1 VAIDSLNLERA
12 FEGLMIRPPAVAGHF
27 YSSNPKELAQAVD
40 AFLSPRAER
49 KRAIGC
55 VVPHAGYMYS
65 GHVAGAVYSSFEIP
79 ARLILIGPRHF
90 PRGESLAILS
100 EGSWASPLGEAK
112 IDSELAAELKRE
124 FPRLRE
130 DAVAHERE
138 HSLEVQIPFLQR
150 LRGDFRFVPI
160 VLGTDRYGVL
170 EELGHAVAKVAAA
183 QSEPVMVAAS
193 SDMNHYE
200 SDAITRVKDER
211 AIARVLALDPRGLYD
226 TVRGEGITMC
236 GMAAAVVMLVAVR
249 DLGATNAELVRYATS
264 GDINGD
270 REHVVGYAG
279 IVIR

>member
-1 VAIDSLNLERA
+1 
-12 FEGLMIRPPAVAGHF
+12 MIRPPAVAGHF
-27 YSSNPKELAQAVD
+27 YSSNPKELAQTVNGYLRPD
-40 AFLSPRAER
+40 SEK
-49 KRAIGC
+49 KRALGC

-65 GHVAGAVYSSFEIP
+65 GPVAGAVYSVLEIP
-79 ARLILIGPRHF
+79 ERLILIGPRHF

-100 EGSWASPLGEAK
+100 EGSWTTPLGNAA
-112 IDSELAAELKRE
+112 IDSALASELRHS
-124 FPRLRE
+124 FPALRE
-130 DAVAHERE
+130 DTVAHERE
-138 HSLEVQIPFLQR
+138 HSLEVQIPFLQQ

-170 EELGHAVAKVAAA
+170 EELGHAVGKLVAA
-183 QSEPVMVAAS
+183 QSEPVLIVAS

-200 SDAITRVKDER
+200 SDAITRIKDDR

-226 TVRGEGITMC
+226 TVRAEGITMC
-236 GMAAAVVMLVAVR
+236 GFAAAVAMLVAAK
-249 DLGATNAELVRYATS
+249 DLGANEAELIRYATS

>member
-1 VAIDSLNLERA
+1 
-12 FEGLMIRPPAVAGHF
+12 MIRPPAVAGHF
-27 YSSNPKELAQAVD
+27 YPSNPNELAQGVD
-40 AFLSPRAER
+40 AFLSPDAEK
-49 KRAIGC
+49 KRALGC

-65 GHVAGAVYSSFEIP
+65 GHVAGALYSALEIP

-100 EGSWASPLGEAK
+100 EGSWTTPLGEAK
-112 IDSELAAELKRE
+112 IGSALAAELKHE

-150 LRGDFRFVPI
+150 VRGDFQFVPI
-160 VLGTDRYGVL
+160 VLGTDRYGIL
-170 EELGHAVAKVAAA
+170 EELGHAVGKVAAA
-183 QSEPVMVAAS
+183 RNEPVLVVAS

-226 TVRGEGITMC
+226 TVRAEGITMC
-236 GMAAAVVMLVAVR
+236 GIAAAVVMLVAVR
-249 DLGATNAELVRYATS
+249 DLGATSTELVRYATS
-264 GDINGD
+264 GDVNGD

>member
-1 VAIDSLNLERA
+1 MPEHPLLAEPS
-12 FEGLMIRPPAVAGHF
+12 MIRPPAVAGHF
-27 YSSNPKELAQAVD
+27 YSSNASELSRDVD
-40 AFLSPRAER
+40 GYLPARTGARGAL
-49 KRAIGC
+49 GC

-65 GHVAGAVYSSFEIP
+65 GHVAGAVYASLEIP

-100 EGSWASPLGEAK
+100 EGSWTTPLGGAR
-112 IDSELAAELKRE
+112 IDAELAAELKRK

-130 DAVAHERE
+130 DMVAHERE

-150 LRGDFRFVPI
+150 IREDFQFVPV

-170 EELGHAVAKVAAA
+170 EELGHAVGKVVAA
-183 QSEPVMVAAS
+183 QKEPVLVVAS

-226 TVRGEGITMC
+226 TVRAEGITMC
-236 GMAAAVVMLVAVR
+236 GFAATVAMLVAAR
-249 DLGATNAELVRYATS
+249 DLGATKAELVRYATS